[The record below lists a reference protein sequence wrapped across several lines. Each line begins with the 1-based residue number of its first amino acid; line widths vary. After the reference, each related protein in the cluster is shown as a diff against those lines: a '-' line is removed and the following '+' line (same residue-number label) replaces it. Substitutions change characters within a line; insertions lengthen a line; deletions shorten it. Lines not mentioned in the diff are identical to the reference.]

1 MRTIFI
7 VAIAGLMAVPALAG
21 RAVTEAERAELI
33 KAVAAA
39 GCSGSK
45 MEWDSPHFEV
55 DDVRC
60 ADGKIYDL
68 KFDQAYKLV
77 GKKIED

>member
-1 MRTIFI
+1 MRTML
-7 VAIAGLMAVPALAG
+7 VATIAMLMATPTLAG
-21 RAVTEAERAELI
+21 RAVTEAERAELV

-39 GCSGSK
+39 GCSGGK

-60 ADGKIYDL
+60 ADGKTYDL
-68 KFDQAYKLV
+68 KFDQTYKLV